1 MRDRPFP
8 RLCRSCDAPMG
19 RQEVSC
25 WRCEAA
31 WDDRSARRGARLVV
45 PGGHAARPGG
55 GGQSSAA
62 AVIGEARAVAQARF
76 ARHGLA
82 GEGGSWAAH
91 GSRRVGA
98 QVAAV
103 R

>member
-1 MRDRPFP
+1 MRERHFP
-8 RLCRSCDAPMG
+8 RLCRSCDAPMA
-19 RQEVSC
+19 RQKDSC

-31 WDDRSARRGARLVV
+31 RDDRSARRSAPLVV
-45 PGGHAARPGG
+45 PDGHAARPSG
-55 GGQSSAA
+55 GGQSAAA
-62 AVIGEARAVAQARF
+62 AVMGEARAVAQARF
-76 ARHGLA
+76 ARRRLA

-91 GSRRVGA
+91 ASRRA

>member
-1 MRDRPFP
+1 MRERHFP
-8 RLCRSCDAPMG
+8 RLCRSCDAPMA
-19 RQEVSC
+19 RQEDSC

-31 WDDRSARRGARLVV
+31 WDDWSARRSARLVARD
-45 PGGHAARPGG
+45 GYAARSGG

-62 AVIGEARAVAQARF
+62 AVIGEARSVAEARF
-76 ARHGLA
+76 ARRRLA
-82 GEGGSWAAH
+82 GEGGSWAAQ
-91 GSRRVGA
+91 GSRRA